1 MSPVT
6 DESDMADRP
15 RFLGRLGPAD
25 AVTAANA
32 VLGFLAVVVA
42 PTDARLAARL
52 LLVAAIT
59 DALDGIVARRFGG
72 TEVGPHLDSLADVS
86 SFGVAPAVL
95 LLAVTPADG
104 VLELAAFV
112 VGGLF
117 VAFAVVRLGVYT
129 VEDEGRVTTHGVP
142 TALAMTVVAAA
153 TLAGIDRPALLV
165 GATALLAVG
174 MVTPI
179 VYPDLHAQDAA
190 VMGVVQM
197 LAVATSGRVGEVFA
211 FAVLF
216 LAVGYTVF
224 GPRFYWRDVPEEDQ
238 PGTATAPPDTPGGDA
253 SDATSGSTQAD
264 GGDAPETDDAGVRS

>member
-1 MSPVT
+1 
-6 DESDMADRP
+6 MADRP
-15 RFLGRLGPAD
+15 RFLTRLGPAD

-42 PTDARLAARL
+42 STDPRLAARL
-52 LLVAAIT
+52 LLLAAIT
-59 DALDGIVARRFGG
+59 DALDGIVARQFGD

-95 LLAVTPADG
+95 LLAVTPG
-104 VLELAAFV
+104 GGTLGLAAFV
-112 VGGLF
+112 VGGTF

-129 VEDEGRVTTHGVP
+129 VEDEGHVATHGVP
-142 TALAMTVVAAA
+142 TALVMTVIAAA

-179 VYPDLHAQDAA
+179 QYPDLHAQDAA
-190 VMGVVQM
+190 VMGIVQT
-197 LAVATSGRVGEVFA
+197 LAVVTAGRFGEVFA

-224 GPRFYWRDVPEEDQ
+224 GPRFYWREVPEDNR
-238 PGTATAPPDTPGGDA
+238 PNPAVG
-253 SDATSGSTQAD
+253 D
-264 GGDAPETDDAGVRS
+264 GGDDEAVGSSQRS